1 MATPIVVTDETFNQ
15 EVLKSDTPT
24 LLVYGNKD
32 TFVTPLTNDDLRELD
47 GNVRPIGLA
56 DSGHFP
62 MLDEANK
69 FQRLLRDFLDTKTED
84 LGALALKDE
93 WRRRMH

>member
-1 MATPIVVTDETFNQ
+1 
-15 EVLKSDTPT
+15 
-24 LLVYGNKD
+24 
-32 TFVTPLTNDDLRELD
+32 
-47 GNVRPIGLA
+47 
-56 DSGHFP
+56 

-69 FQRLLRDFLDTKTED
+69 FQRLLRDFLETKPSD